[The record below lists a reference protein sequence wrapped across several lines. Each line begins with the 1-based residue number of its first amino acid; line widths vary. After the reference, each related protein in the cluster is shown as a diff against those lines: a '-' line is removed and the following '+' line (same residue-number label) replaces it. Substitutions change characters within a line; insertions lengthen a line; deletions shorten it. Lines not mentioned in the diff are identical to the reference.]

1 MNPERRQRTR
11 LPWLKF
17 SAQVKIQR
25 SLFNSEW
32 IEVVPYDYSEFG
44 MGIQTDEQFE
54 IDAKVTLSLSLEMDI
69 GSIYI
74 EFLPGFVRYKE
85 KHHSRF
91 NYGIEFDATSR
102 QLQDKFILEQL
113 IHIKK
118 ILKKRLRLQN
128 RQL

>member
-32 IEVVPYDYSEFG
+32 IEVVPFDYSEFG
-44 MGIQTDEQFE
+44 MGIQTDEQFD
-54 IDAKVTLSLSLEMDI
+54 IDDKVTLSLSLEMEI

-74 EFLPGFVRYKE
+74 ETIPGFVRYKE

-91 NYGIEFDATSR
+91 NYGIEFDQSSR
-102 QLQDKFILEQL
+102 QLSEQSIRGHL
-113 IHIKK
+113 VHIKK
-118 ILKKRLRLQN
+118 ILQKRQRLQK
-128 RQL
+128 RQM